1 MAYEQ
6 MLVPVLEKQAL
17 AKNIYRMVLQC
28 RSIAQ
33 QAACGQFVHL
43 LPVGCT
49 LRRPISICEIN
60 KAAGTLTIVFEV
72 KGTGTDALA
81 NVRAGENVD
90 ILGPLGHGFTIL
102 PEAKH
107 VVVVGGGIGNPPML
121 SLAQVYGERATAIC
135 GFRSANIVTL
145 QDEFHAS
152 GAETILCTDDG
163 TAGRQDLVTEPLKEQ
178 LAKEHDGY
186 LRLAA
191 EYDNFRKRSQREREQ
206 AYTDA
211 VSRAVTALL
220 PTYDNLERALKA
232 ETADTEY
239 KKGVEM
245 TMTQL
250 VESLKGINVAI
261 IDAAAGTAFDP
272 NFHNAVMHV
281 EDESLGENVIAET
294 FQQGFQIG
302 DKVIRHAMVKV
313 AN

>member
-1 MAYEQ
+1 MTLKITQTVADGEISRPPFLLLKGEIVMAYEQ

-81 NVRAGENVD
+81 NVRVGENVD
-90 ILGPLGHGFTIL
+90 ILGPMGHGFTIL

-178 LAKEHDGY
+178 LAKGDVDMVYACGPRPM
-186 LRLAA
+186 LKFVAA
-191 EYDNFRKRSQREREQ
+191 AAKEYGVRCEVSMEERMGCGIGACLVCACQLEREGKSVMGHVCK
-206 AYTDA
+206 DGP
-211 VSRAVTALL
+211 VF
-220 PTYDNLERALKA
+220 PA
-232 ETADTEY
+232 EE
-239 KKGVEM
+239 V
-245 TMTQL
+245 
-250 VESLKGINVAI
+250 VW
-261 IDAAAGTAFDP
+261 
-272 NFHNAVMHV
+272 
-281 EDESLGENVIAET
+281 
-294 FQQGFQIG
+294 
-302 DKVIRHAMVKV
+302 
-313 AN
+313 

>member
-81 NVRAGENVD
+81 NVRVGENVD

-178 LAKEHDGY
+178 LAKGDVDMVYACGP
-186 LRLAA
+186 RPM
-191 EYDNFRKRSQREREQ
+191 RKF
-206 AYTDA
+206 
-211 VSRAVTALL
+211 V
-220 PTYDNLERALKA
+220 
-232 ETADTEY
+232 
-239 KKGVEM
+239 
-245 TMTQL
+245 
-250 VESLKGINVAI
+250 
-261 IDAAAGTAFDP
+261 AAAAKEYGVRCEVSMEERMGCGIGACLVC
-272 NFHNAVMHV
+272 ACQLKREGKSVMGHV
-281 EDESLGENVIAET
+281 CKDGPVFPAEE
-294 FQQGFQIG
+294 
-302 DKVIRHAMVKV
+302 VVW
-313 AN
+313 

>member
-60 KAAGTLTIVFEV
+60 KAAGTLTIVFEA

-81 NVRAGENVD
+81 NVRVGENVD
-90 ILGPLGHGFTIL
+90 ILGHGFTIL

-178 LAKEHDGY
+178 LAKGDVDMVYACGPRPM
-186 LRLAA
+186 LKFVAA
-191 EYDNFRKRSQREREQ
+191 AAKEYGVRCEVSMEERMGCGIGACLVCACQLEREGKSVMGHVCK
-206 AYTDA
+206 DGP
-211 VSRAVTALL
+211 VF
-220 PTYDNLERALKA
+220 PA
-232 ETADTEY
+232 EE
-239 KKGVEM
+239 V
-245 TMTQL
+245 
-250 VESLKGINVAI
+250 VW
-261 IDAAAGTAFDP
+261 
-272 NFHNAVMHV
+272 
-281 EDESLGENVIAET
+281 
-294 FQQGFQIG
+294 
-302 DKVIRHAMVKV
+302 
-313 AN
+313 

>member
-107 VVVVGGGIGNPPML
+107 VVVV
-121 SLAQVYGERATAIC
+121 AQVYGERATAIC

-178 LAKEHDGY
+178 LAKGDVDMVYACGPRPM
-186 LRLAA
+186 LKFVAA
-191 EYDNFRKRSQREREQ
+191 AAKEYGVRCEVSMEERMGCGIGACLVCACQLEREGKSVMGHVCK
-206 AYTDA
+206 DGP
-211 VSRAVTALL
+211 VF
-220 PTYDNLERALKA
+220 PA
-232 ETADTEY
+232 EE
-239 KKGVEM
+239 V
-245 TMTQL
+245 
-250 VESLKGINVAI
+250 VW
-261 IDAAAGTAFDP
+261 
-272 NFHNAVMHV
+272 
-281 EDESLGENVIAET
+281 
-294 FQQGFQIG
+294 
-302 DKVIRHAMVKV
+302 
-313 AN
+313 

>member
-60 KAAGTLTIVFEV
+60 KAAGTLTIMFEV

-81 NVRAGENVD
+81 NVRVGENVD

-178 LAKEHDGY
+178 LAKGDVDMVYACGP
-186 LRLAA
+186 R
-191 EYDNFRKRSQREREQ
+191 
-206 AYTDA
+206 
-211 VSRAVTALL
+211 
-220 PTYDNLERALKA
+220 PMLKF
-232 ETADTEY
+232 
-239 KKGVEM
+239 V
-245 TMTQL
+245 
-250 VESLKGINVAI
+250 
-261 IDAAAGTAFDP
+261 AAAAKEYGVRCEVSMEERMGCGIGACLVCACQLDRVGTS
-272 NFHNAVMHV
+272 VMGHV
-281 EDESLGENVIAET
+281 CTDGPVFPAEEV
-294 FQQGFQIG
+294 GG
-302 DKVIRHAMVKV
+302 
-313 AN
+313 

>member
-81 NVRAGENVD
+81 NV
-90 ILGPLGHGFTIL
+90 
-102 PEAKH
+102 
-107 VVVVGGGIGNPPML
+107 VVVGGGIGNPPML

-178 LAKEHDGY
+178 LAKGDVDMVYACGPRPM
-186 LRLAA
+186 LKFVAA
-191 EYDNFRKRSQREREQ
+191 AAKEYGVRCEVSMEERMGCGIGACLVCACQLEREGKSVMGHVCK
-206 AYTDA
+206 DGP
-211 VSRAVTALL
+211 VF
-220 PTYDNLERALKA
+220 PA
-232 ETADTEY
+232 EE
-239 KKGVEM
+239 V
-245 TMTQL
+245 
-250 VESLKGINVAI
+250 VW
-261 IDAAAGTAFDP
+261 
-272 NFHNAVMHV
+272 
-281 EDESLGENVIAET
+281 
-294 FQQGFQIG
+294 
-302 DKVIRHAMVKV
+302 
-313 AN
+313 

>member
-43 LPVGCT
+43 LPVGYT

-81 NVRAGENVD
+81 NVRVGENVD

-121 SLAQVYGERATAIC
+121 SLAQVYSERATAIC

-178 LAKEHDGY
+178 LAKGDVDMVYACGRPM
-186 LRLAA
+186 LKFVAA
-191 EYDNFRKRSQREREQ
+191 AAKEYGVRCEVSMEERMGCGIGACLVCACQLEREGKSVMGHVCK
-206 AYTDA
+206 DGP
-211 VSRAVTALL
+211 VF
-220 PTYDNLERALKA
+220 PA
-232 ETADTEY
+232 EE
-239 KKGVEM
+239 V
-245 TMTQL
+245 
-250 VESLKGINVAI
+250 VW
-261 IDAAAGTAFDP
+261 
-272 NFHNAVMHV
+272 
-281 EDESLGENVIAET
+281 
-294 FQQGFQIG
+294 
-302 DKVIRHAMVKV
+302 
-313 AN
+313 

>member
-1 MAYEQ
+1 M
-6 MLVPVLEKQAL
+6 PFH
-17 AKNIYRMVLQC
+17 C
-28 RSIAQ
+28 T
-33 QAACGQFVHL
+33 AACGQFVHL

-191 EYDNFRKRSQREREQ
+191 EYDNFRKRSQKEKESIY
-206 AYTDA
+206 ADA
-211 VSRAVTALL
+211 KADALTAFL
-220 PTYDNLERALKA
+220 PVYDNLERALKQ
-232 ETADTEY
+232 ETADEAF

-250 VESLKGINVAI
+250 REILTKLGISEIPALGES
-261 IDAAAGTAFDP
+261 FDP
-272 NFHNAVMHV
+272 NLHNAVMHV
-281 EDESLGENVIAET
+281 EDEAAGENTIVDV
-294 FQQGFQIG
+294 FQAGFKLG
-302 DKVIRHAMVKV
+302 DKVIRFAMVKV

>member
-81 NVRAGENVD
+81 NVRVGENVD

-107 VVVVGGGIGNPPML
+107 VVVVGGGIGNPFFSTDTTAALRAAEIGADVILM
-121 SLAQVYGERATAIC
+121 AKTIDGVYDSDPKVNPDAKRFETITHTEILKYGLKVMDATAASLCRDNHIDIFVFDMLTE
-135 GFRSANIVTL
+135 GNI
-145 QDEFHAS
+145 
-152 GAETILCTDDG
+152 
-163 TAGRQDLVTEPLKEQ
+163 K
-178 LAKEHDGY
+178 
-186 LRLAA
+186 
-191 EYDNFRKRSQREREQ
+191 
-206 AYTDA
+206 
-211 VSRAVTALL
+211 RAV
-220 PTYDNLERALKA
+220 
-232 ETADTEY
+232 
-239 KKGVEM
+239 M
-245 TMTQL
+245 
-250 VESLKGINVAI
+250 
-261 IDAAAGTAFDP
+261 
-272 NFHNAVMHV
+272 
-281 EDESLGENVIAET
+281 GEN
-294 FQQGFQIG
+294 IG
-302 DKVIRHAMVKV
+302 TYIKE
-313 AN
+313 

>member
-81 NVRAGENVD
+81 NVRVGENVD

-135 GFRSANIVTL
+135 GFRSANIATL

-178 LAKEHDGY
+178 LAKGDVDMVYACGPRPM
-186 LRLAA
+186 LKFVAA
-191 EYDNFRKRSQREREQ
+191 AAMLHAVYEASETSGQFSFEERMGCGIGACLVCACQLEREGKSVMGHVCK
-206 AYTDA
+206 DGP
-211 VSRAVTALL
+211 VF
-220 PTYDNLERALKA
+220 PA
-232 ETADTEY
+232 EE
-239 KKGVEM
+239 V
-245 TMTQL
+245 
-250 VESLKGINVAI
+250 VW
-261 IDAAAGTAFDP
+261 
-272 NFHNAVMHV
+272 
-281 EDESLGENVIAET
+281 
-294 FQQGFQIG
+294 
-302 DKVIRHAMVKV
+302 
-313 AN
+313 

>member
-81 NVRAGENVD
+81 NVRVGENVD

-178 LAKEHDGY
+178 LAK
-186 LRLAA
+186 
-191 EYDNFRKRSQREREQ
+191 
-206 AYTDA
+206 
-211 VSRAVTALL
+211 
-220 PTYDNLERALKA
+220 
-232 ETADTEY
+232 
-239 KKGVEM
+239 
-245 TMTQL
+245 
-250 VESLKGINVAI
+250 
-261 IDAAAGTAFDP
+261 
-272 NFHNAVMHV
+272 
-281 EDESLGENVIAET
+281 
-294 FQQGFQIG
+294 G
-302 DKVIRHAMVKV
+302 DVDMV
-313 AN
+313 